1 MKTLRLFQIVA
12 FAVFFLFSASIAHA
26 QDLTSF
32 TLDTGNAAFSQ
43 MGSDVAVD
51 GDYGAVIGS
60 NRVEIYRWNGTNWA
74 KHQTIDLGSITPTSV
89 AVKGDVLAVGQTEFF
104 GQRGRVRVYHRNQEG
119 TWEFLK
125 DLNSPVSRNDVYFG
139 RSIAMDGDYMIIG
152 ADGGPPPGDN
162 TRSSGSAYIYY
173 RHQGG
178 TDNWGRQS
186 SLHPIDNPNYRDGTM
201 NFGYSVAISG
211 DWALVGSPKN
221 HEAYLFRRSGSSWI
235 REQRL
240 GYTVTTQLDTDR
252 FGYAVAIDGDRAA
265 VSAIRGRTSSN
276 ISPSNEHGTVFFYE
290 RSGNNWNNT
299 ATFRHE
305 NSSNGDLLGSS
316 LYFYDDL
323 LLAGARGINS
333 GGTSNVGA
341 VVVFRQSGSSWPQE
355 MVIQRGGPENARFGD
370 AIQVDRFGQL
380 FIGMPQGNSGAT
392 RGGGAFAYILV
403 PRPPA
408 FVNASNGSSESNI
421 TITWQNVAGE
431 DGYRIFV
438 NGEVRDTRGPNVTSF
453 SDTGLDPG
461 TYNVYG
467 VQSFNAI
474 GSSQIVTD
482 LGYTRPNGRISGA
495 VTTVVGSGVPD
506 VFVEATPYATQAL
519 QLNGSGYVEIP
530 HTSDLDQ
537 TDTFTI
543 EGWIRLSGTGGR
555 QVIYSTRRFN
565 EPGSFQLE
573 AGNGGTGT
581 GGRLA
586 VSSINTWLVVSPAD
600 VIQAGTWHH
609 VAYVRDGNQH
619 RLFVDGQQVAEV
631 ASSFEFVP
639 NTSPK
644 LIGAGANLSDFL
656 NGSIDELKIWNAARS
671 AEQIADNRFLRSTG
685 DESGLAAYWR
695 MTQVI
700 GPDRPQF
707 QHYVADFAGGSHGQ
721 AINFSWSDNRAPVMM
736 GSFTNN
742 QGEYT
747 LSRINYGAGADYVVT
762 PSREGHGFDP
772 ESREVNLGSGQ
783 THASNTN
790 FTDTTTFTVSGRIAF
805 EGTLCPLADV
815 EIYVDDVLLGTTL
828 PDGTYEVSILTP
840 GNVTIRPEFHG
851 HTFEPA
857 TISLNVFDNFTDQDF
872 SNTQR
877 HTLDGVVAGGDCLV
891 NIGTGDVS
899 VSGPGGCFTANT
911 TTDAL
916 NSFSFDLPAFPE
928 LFIEV
933 DVAENPFVE
942 FQSREA
948 SLRDSSATVDFL
960 FRSAPQISLTG
971 LPAPVGSCNTMVLRQ
986 LGFYGFEVEV
996 FEEYGDTRC
1005 PVEIGEIHIMN
1016 TVADKSEPDTVAING
1031 GLAAY
1036 TFKAGNPNIV
1046 GGGQRP
1052 YQKLMQL
1059 EVRTGDPESTYRY
1072 NEVFDYWFVV
1082 EGSRPRE
1089 QTFATVSPE
1098 IPLFILRDPP
1108 GDQSYSFLSQE
1119 TSVCNSVSM
1128 SVLAGAGSS
1137 VWTGVKAGTRFQAGL
1152 GVSVETEVW
1161 VDLSASLSIESTIR
1175 SEEEFETCLVTTE
1188 SFETSSSDDVIGDG
1202 GDIYVGAALN
1212 IIYALTDVLTFNPAT
1227 CQVELS
1233 KTVMFGND
1241 GFATR
1246 YIYTEDFIENNLIP
1260 RLVELRDNPTV
1271 SADSAAF
1278 LADQINVWEQ
1288 TININRDIKES
1299 VRNLPALAN
1308 YSLNGGAGPVS
1319 YQQSITRSERQS
1331 IEFNL
1336 ELEKEVALEI
1346 GAEVGGVGAR
1356 GGVSVKIRKEVG
1368 SAQSLEVTETNTT
1381 GFVLDDADPDDFF
1394 SINIKPDPVFGTPVF
1409 ELVSGTSSCP
1419 WEPGTQPREGVQLTA
1434 NTLAQ
1439 NDVPVGQ
1446 PATFRLTLGNTSQ
1459 SEEARDYRLAAIPA
1473 SNPDGAVM
1481 LVNGI
1486 PISALEP
1493 YTIPAGS
1500 SFDQTLTVFRG
1511 PEAFDYEG
1519 LQVML
1524 RSMCDSQIADT
1535 LTISAR
1541 FESTCSPITLVQ
1553 PEDGWLVNSGSEN
1566 TLLVAVRDYV
1576 KSQMSNIKLEY
1587 ADAGRNNWST
1597 ARLISADD
1605 LPSNNALIEWDIDGV
1620 PDGEYDFRVALQ
1632 CNAGVTHTPRVRGR
1646 IDRSPPRVAGLPEPS
1661 NGILGLGDVI
1671 SVTFNKPVNPAT
1683 AGDGNVTLVDLAT
1696 GNLIP
1701 VDITVTGKTIFMV
1714 PEMDDDQINGR
1725 LLQASVSGIADLN
1738 GNVMAEPRTWPV
1750 RVRSNPLRWNR
1761 VQVVSNALEGD
1772 IRPFS
1777 ARLLNQGPVDESFTI
1792 DQVPDWLTVSNLS
1805 GNLPPGGEEFIAF
1818 TPESTLPNGVYR
1830 DTVTATTSRGPEP
1843 LLVQLNV
1850 QCEPPDWPLNESQF
1864 VHSMLYTAVFSI
1876 DDVPFSEEN
1885 DLVAA
1890 FVEDEIR
1897 GVSSVVP
1904 IVPTDG
1910 STAGYEYAAFMTIY
1924 GNTDAGEEVT
1934 FRLWDASECRVMD
1947 IAESVPF
1954 TADAT
1959 IGSAAAPERLTVSGA
1974 VLQTIALAEG
1984 STWMSLAVEAGQMD
1998 VNHVLRRVR
2007 PLEGDVISGQTAYSQ
2022 YLSGTGWVG
2031 TLQELTPGLT
2041 YKTRLGRENVLEFIG
2056 TRVRSEEQPIA
2067 VSEGWNWI
2075 GYLPEVALPVNSA
2088 LASLDLQEGDI
2099 IRSQTAFSQ
2108 FSSGTWAGNLNTMEP
2123 GRGYK
2128 LHLASDGVLEYPGTG
2143 GGLNEPEFL
2152 VGGDLLSDT
2161 PDWTIDV
2168 TDFENQM
2175 SVTGVVQIDG
2185 FPVANANYLISA
2197 WSDGELRGVAEP
2209 VFILDRWMFFLNV
2222 YGDFLTGDIS
2232 FMLYD
2237 GNSGRMYDLSEVV
2250 SFEQETVTGT
2260 PRNPFVWHASTAT
2273 DISEGQYDIPT
2284 EFTIGQNYPNPFNP
2298 PTRIRFA
2305 LPEDT
2310 EVRIVIYDLLGR
2322 QVAVLVN
2329 GDLRAGYH
2337 TVTFDASRLAS
2348 GMYIYRMDAGNF
2360 SETRKMTL
2368 IK

>member
-1 MKTLRLFQIVA
+1 MKSFRLPQFAALVVITLFGITA
-12 FAVFFLFSASIAHA
+12 AA
-26 QDLTSF
+26 QDITSF
-32 TLDTGNAAFSQ
+32 TLDTGSSAFSR
-43 MGSDVAVD
+43 MGRDVAVY

-60 NRVEIYRWNGTNWA
+60 NRVEIYRWSGTNWV
-74 KHQTIDLGSITPTSV
+74 KHQTIDFGSIIPSSV
-89 AVKGDVLAVGQTEFF
+89 AMEGDVMAVGQSGFS
-104 GQRGRVRVYHRNQEG
+104 GQRGRVSVYHRNQEG

-125 DLNSPVSRNDVYFG
+125 FLNSPVSRNDVYFG

-162 TRSSGSAYIYY
+162 FRSSGSAYIYY

-221 HEAYLFRRSGSSWI
+221 HEAYLFRRSGTSWI

-240 GYTVTTQLDTDR
+240 DYTVTNQLDTDR

-276 ISPSNEHGTVFFYE
+276 ISPSNEHGTVYVYQ

-299 ATFRHE
+299 NTFRHE
-305 NSSNGDLLGSS
+305 NSSNGDQLGSS
-316 LYFYDDL
+316 LYFHGEF

-333 GGTSNVGA
+333 GNTSNVGA
-341 VVVFRQSGSSWPQE
+341 VVVFRQSGSSWQQE
-355 MVIQRGGPENARFGD
+355 MVIQRGGPQNARFGD
-370 AIQVDRFGQL
+370 AIQVDRYGQL
-380 FIGMPQGNSGAT
+380 FIGMPEGNSGAT
-392 RGGGAFAYILV
+392 AGGGAFAYILI

-408 FVNASNGSSESNI
+408 SFNAADGTNDSSILLS
-421 TITWQNVAGE
+421 WQSIAGE

-438 NGEVRDTRGPNVTSF
+438 NGEVRDTRGPNITSYTDV
-453 SDTGLDPG
+453 SLAPG

-467 VQSFNAI
+467 VQSFNAL
-474 GSSQIVTD
+474 GSSEMVTD
-482 LGYTRPNGRISGA
+482 LGYTFPTGRISGS
-495 VTTVVGSGVPD
+495 VQTVVGSGVPG

-530 HTSDLDQ
+530 HTSRLNQ
-537 TDTFTI
+537 SDTFTI
-543 EGWIRLSGTGGR
+543 EGWIRLTGTVGR

-565 EPGSFQLE
+565 EPGSFQFE
-573 AGNGGTGT
+573 TGSAGTGA

-586 VSSINTWLVVSPAD
+586 VSSINTWVVVSPPN
-600 VIQAGTWHH
+600 VLQPGTWHH
-609 VAYVRDGNQH
+609 VAYVRDGDHH
-619 RLFVDGQQVAEV
+619 RLLVDGQPVATEN
-631 ASSFEFVP
+631 SSVEFVA
-639 NTSPK
+639 NSSPK
-644 LIGAGANLSDFL
+644 LVGTGANLSGYL
-656 NGSIDELKIWNAARS
+656 NGSIDELKIWNVARTD
-671 AEQIADNRFLRSTG
+671 EQIADNRFLRFIG
-685 DESGLAAYWR
+685 NESGLAAYWR
-695 MTQVI
+695 MTQVF
-700 GPDRPQF
+700 GSDQSQF

-721 AINFSWSDNRAPVMM
+721 ANNYTWSSNRAPVRM

-742 QGEYT
+742 QGEY
-747 LSRINYGAGADYVVT
+747 SINRINFGQETKYLVT
-762 PSREGHGFDP
+762 PSLEGHGFDP
-772 ESREVNLGSGQ
+772 GSREVDLESG
-783 THASNTN
+783 TSHAANTN
-790 FTDTTTFTVSGRIAF
+790 FTDTTTFTVSGRIEF
-805 EGTLCPLADV
+805 DGTQCPLADV
-815 EIYVDDVLLGTTL
+815 DIYVNDVLLGTTR

-840 GNVTIRPEFHG
+840 GSVTIRPDFHG

-857 TISLNVFDNFTDQDF
+857 TIALNVFNNFADQDF

-877 HTLDGVVAGGDCLV
+877 HTLDGKVAGGDCLV

-911 TTDAL
+911 TTDAN
-916 NSFSFDLPAFPE
+916 NSYSFDLPALPE
-928 LFIEV
+928 LAIDV
-933 DVAENPFVE
+933 DVADNPFVE
-942 FQSREA
+942 FQSREV

-971 LPAPVGSCNTMVLRQ
+971 LPDPVGACNVKVLKQ
-986 LGFYGFEVEV
+986 LESYGFEVEV
-996 FEEYGDTRC
+996 YEQYGNTTC
-1005 PVEIGEIHIMN
+1005 PVEIGELRIFN
-1016 TVADKSEPDTVAING
+1016 TVADKSEPDTVAISD
-1031 GLAAY
+1031 GLAVY
-1036 TFKAGNPNIV
+1036 SFQAGNPNIV

-1052 YQKLMQL
+1052 YQKLLQI

-1072 NEVFDYWFVV
+1072 AEVFDYWFVV
-1082 EGSRPRE
+1082 EGNRPRE

-1108 GDQSYSFLSQE
+1108 GDQSYSFLNQE

-1128 SVLAGAGSS
+1128 SVLAGAGTS

-1175 SEEEFETCLVTTE
+1175 GEEEYETCLVTTE
-1188 SFETSSSDDVIGDG
+1188 SFETSSSEDVIGDG

-1212 IIYALTDVLTFNPAT
+1212 ILYALTDVLTFNPAT

-1260 RLVELRDNPTV
+1260 RLADLRDNPSV
-1271 SADSAAF
+1271 SPDSAAF
-1278 LADQINVWEQ
+1278 LADQVRVWEQ
-1288 TININRDIKES
+1288 TIQMNRDIKES
-1299 VRNLPALAN
+1299 VRDLPALAN
-1308 YSLNGGAGPVS
+1308 YSLNGGAGPVT
-1319 YQQSITRSERQS
+1319 YQQSVTRTSRQS

-1336 ELEKEVALEI
+1336 ELEKEIALEI

-1356 GGVSVKIRKEVG
+1356 GGASVKIRKEVG
-1368 SAQSLEVTETNTT
+1368 SARSLEVAETNTT
-1381 GFVLDDADPDDFF
+1381 GFVLNDNDPDDFF

-1434 NTLAQ
+1434 NTLVQ
-1439 NDVPVGQ
+1439 NEVPSGQ

-1486 PISALEP
+1486 PISTLEP

-1524 RSMCDSQIADT
+1524 RSLCDSQIADT
-1535 LTISAR
+1535 LTVTAR
-1541 FESTCSPITLVQ
+1541 FESTCSPVTLVQ
-1553 PEDGWLVNSGSEN
+1553 PEEGWLVNSTSDN

-1576 KSQMSNIKLEY
+1576 KTQMSNIKLEY
-1587 ADAGRNNWST
+1587 ADAGSNNWRT
-1597 ARLISADD
+1597 ARLIPADD
-1605 LPSNNALIEWDIDGV
+1605 LPANNALIEWNV
-1620 PDGEYDFRVALQ
+1620 ESLPDGAYDFRVALQ

-1671 SVTFNKPVNPAT
+1671 SVTFNKPINPST
-1683 AGDGNVTLVDLAT
+1683 ASDGNVSLVDLAT
-1696 GNLIP
+1696 GSQIP
-1701 VDITVTGKTIFMV
+1701 ADITVTERTILII
-1714 PEMDDDQINGR
+1714 PEMDDDKINGR

-1738 GNVMAEPRTWPV
+1738 GNVMSEPRTWLI
-1750 RVRSNPLRWNR
+1750 RVRNNPLRWNR
-1761 VQVVSNALEGD
+1761 VQVVSNALAGD

-1777 ARLLNQGPVDESFTI
+1777 ARLLNQGPDDESFTI
-1792 DQVPDWLTVSNLS
+1792 DKVPDWLSVSSLS
-1805 GNLPPGGEEFIAF
+1805 GNIPSGGEEFIAF
-1818 TPESTLPNGVYR
+1818 TPEPTLPNGVYR
-1830 DTVTATTSRGPEP
+1830 DTVTAMTSRGPEP

-1850 QCEPPDWPLNESQF
+1850 QCEAPEWELNESLF
-1864 VHSMLYTAVFSI
+1864 AHSMLYTAVFSI
-1876 DDVPFSEEN
+1876 GDVPFSEEN

-1890 FVEDEIR
+1890 FVGDEIR

-1910 STAGYEYAAFMTIY
+1910 STAGYEYAAFLTIFS
-1924 GNTDAGEEVT
+1924 NSDAGDEVE
-1934 FRLWDASECRVMD
+1934 FRLWDASECRVME

-1954 TADAT
+1954 TADAS
-1959 IGSAAAPERLTVSGA
+1959 IGSAAMPERLTVSGA
-1974 VLQTIALAEG
+1974 VLQTISLAEG
-1984 STWMSLAVEAGQMD
+1984 STWMSLAVEANQME

-2007 PLEGDVISGQTAYSQ
+2007 PLEGDVIRGQTAYSQ

-2031 TLQELTPGLT
+2031 TLNELAPGLT

-2056 TRVRSEEQPIA
+2056 TRVNTEEKPIA

-2075 GYLPEVALPVNSA
+2075 GYLPEDPLPVSSA
-2088 LASLDLQEGDI
+2088 LASLDIRDGDI

-2108 FSSGTWAGNLNTMEP
+2108 FSSGSWVGNLSTMQP

-2128 LHLASDGVLEYPGTG
+2128 LHLSNSGVLEYPGTG
-2143 GGLNEPEFL
+2143 GGLNDPRL
-2152 VGGDLLSDT
+2152 VVGSDQLSDA
-2161 PDWTIDV
+2161 PDWTVDV
-2168 TDFENQM
+2168 TDFENLM
-2175 SVTGVVQIDG
+2175 SVTGVVHVDG
-2185 FPVANANYLISA
+2185 FPAANANYLISA
-2197 WSDGELRGVAEP
+2197 WSGGELRGVAEP

-2222 YGDFLTGDIS
+2222 YGDFMTGEIS

-2237 GNSGRMYDLSEVV
+2237 GNSGRIYDLTEKIP
-2250 SFEQETVTGT
+2250 FAQETVAGT
-2260 PRNPFVWHASTAT
+2260 PRNPFVWQASTAT
-2273 DISEGQYDIPT
+2273 DISDGNYELPT
-2284 EFTIGQNYPNPFNP
+2284 EFAIGQNYPNPFNP
-2298 PTRIRFA
+2298 ATRIRFA

-2310 EVRIVIYDLLGR
+2310 EVKIVVYDLLGR
-2322 QVAVLVN
+2322 QVAVLADGHV
-2329 GDLRAGYH
+2329 RAGYH
-2337 TVTFDASRLAS
+2337 TVTFDASRVAS
-2348 GMYIYRMDAGNF
+2348 GVYIYRMDAGSF

-2368 IK
+2368 IR